1 MPVYECELCHTR
13 VTCQDT
19 LNNHMRGKDHI
30 KRAKELEESM
40 KRRGEMT
47 EEEGGYRT
55 GPLGMKL
62 LRNDEREELERL
74 RKEISILKRKVQEYR
89 EDREKCVREHNPRE
103 IEELRSVVRDQRK
116 KIMDLRTSQ
125 MNNMKRETIVK
136 PEVKSEIRVKGE
148 RCEYFE
154 EDDF

>member
-1 MPVYECELCHTR
+1 MRRLKRWVKSRDQMQNHKEGAEHRRRSAKVPVYECELCHIR

-55 GPLGMKL
+55 GPLEMKL
-62 LRNDEREELERL
+62 LRDDEREELERL
-74 RKEISILKRKVQEYR
+74 RRENITLKRKVQGYR
-89 EDREKCVREHNPRE
+89 EDRE
-103 IEELRSVVRDQRK
+103 
-116 KIMDLRTSQ
+116 
-125 MNNMKRETIVK
+125 
-136 PEVKSEIRVKGE
+136 
-148 RCEYFE
+148 RCEGTQPPGDRGAQESRQRPE
-154 EDDF
+154 EGD